1 VSMAI
6 VEEKMDT
13 RRRYDIVRRES
24 EKAIYWLEG
33 APELSVAKSRVEEIL
48 SFWPGE
54 YQIFDLET
62 KELVLTTSALRAP
75 SELPVS
81 NSAE

>member
-1 VSMAI
+1 
-6 VEEKMDT
+6 MDT
-13 RRRYDIVRRES
+13 RWRYDIVRKES

-33 APELSVAKSRVEEIL
+33 APELSAAKARVEELL

-62 KELVLTTSALRAP
+62 KQPVLTTSALCPMPA
-75 SELPVS
+75 EMPVS
-81 NSAE
+81 NVAE

>member
-1 VSMAI
+1 
-6 VEEKMDT
+6 MDT

-33 APELSVAKSRVEEIL
+33 APELSVAKSRVEELL

-62 KELVLTTSALRAP
+62 KEAVLTTSALSP
-75 SELPVS
+75 MPMEMPVS

>member
-1 VSMAI
+1 
-6 VEEKMDT
+6 MDT
-13 RRRYDIVRRES
+13 SRRYDIVRRES

-33 APELSVAKSRVEEIL
+33 APELSVAKSRVEELL

-62 KELVLTTSALRAP
+62 KKAVLTASALRPMEMPA
-75 SELPVS
+75 S

>member
-1 VSMAI
+1 
-6 VEEKMDT
+6 MDT
-13 RRRYDIVRRES
+13 SRRYDIVRKES

-33 APELSVAKSRVEEIL
+33 APELSVAKSRVEELL

-62 KELVLTTSALRAP
+62 KQAVLTASPLCAMAIEMP
-75 SELPVS
+75 IS

>member
-1 VSMAI
+1 MENS
-6 VEEKMDT
+6 
-13 RRRYDIVRRES
+13 RRFDIVRREN
-24 EKAIYWLEG
+24 EKAMFWLEG
-33 APELSVAKSRVEEIL
+33 APELSVARSRVEELL

-62 KELVLTTSALRAP
+62 KSVVLST
-75 SELPVS
+75 SELLAMPQEVPAS

>member
-1 VSMAI
+1 MNTI
-6 VEEKMDT
+6 
-13 RRRYDIVRRES
+13 RRYDIVRRES

-33 APELSVAKSRVEEIL
+33 APELSVAKSRVAELL

-62 KELVLTTSALRAP
+62 KQPVLTASPMLP
-75 SELPVS
+75 LPVELPVG
-81 NSAE
+81 NAAE

>member
-1 VSMAI
+1 
-6 VEEKMDT
+6 MDT
-13 RRRYDIVRRES
+13 RRRYDIVRKES

-33 APELSVAKSRVEEIL
+33 APELSAAKARVEELL

-62 KELVLTTSALRAP
+62 KQPVLTTSDLYP
-75 SELPVS
+75 MPMEMPLS
-81 NSAE
+81 NAAD